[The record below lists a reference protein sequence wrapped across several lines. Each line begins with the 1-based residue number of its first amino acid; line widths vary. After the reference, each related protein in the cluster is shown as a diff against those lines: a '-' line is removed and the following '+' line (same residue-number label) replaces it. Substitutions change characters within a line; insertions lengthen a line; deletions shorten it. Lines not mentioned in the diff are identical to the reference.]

1 MSNND
6 STRAGD
12 IKEFTIGNLGQDLSM
27 LAIEIYYYED
37 VFQPSIEA
45 RIQILETGM
54 SDNKAPIGILNDPSN
69 PIRGGEEVN
78 LVIRDNQQKPTTLSF
93 KGSKSLYVN
102 KVSNMEPGTQKDY
115 YSIDV

>member
-45 RIQILETGM
+45 RIQIFETGM
-54 SDNKAPIGILNDPSN
+54 SDTGPPIGILNDPSQ

-78 LVIRDNQQKPTTLSF
+78 LVITD
-93 KGSKSLYVN
+93 
-102 KVSNMEPGTQKDY
+102 
-115 YSIDV
+115 